1 MLRVSILLLLFDDF
15 EIVQQRLH
23 SSKLTFFQMKGGA
36 SICLSYILVN
46 GCASQK
52 SRGIQ
57 QGPSLSS
64 ASVEEPLQALVS
76 WVVSQLQ
83 SSASSSVTLVTPTL
97 TVLMGVREARKIFQN
112 SGGIGY
118 ISRHLRVRHGS
129 VGKRSKEIA
138 GAPVQQLYELCFCLW
153 TLTYE
158 LNESMTA
165 RTHFARDGAIPALVD
180 LVAVA
185 PREKVVRVALSALS
199 NLAEVR
205 GGHVLSDE
213 AGKKDINSST
223 FLSEMIGCGLIK
235 SIDLMKDRQWADPD
249 MVAGKIVSYSICI
262 SN

>member
-1 MLRVSILLLLFDDF
+1 M
-15 EIVQQRLH
+15 E
-23 SSKLTFFQMKGGA
+23 GGA
-36 SICLSYILVN
+36 SICLSYILVT

-57 QGPSLSS
+57 PGLSLSS
-64 ASVEEPLQALVS
+64 ASVEEPLQALIS

-83 SSASSSVTLVTPTL
+83 SSASSSLTLVTPTL
-97 TVLMGVREARKIFQN
+97 TVLMG
-112 SGGIGY
+112 IGY
-118 ISRHLRVRHGS
+118 ISRHLRVRQGS
-129 VGKRSKEIA
+129 AGKRSKEITS
-138 GAPVQQLYELCFCLW
+138 APVQQLYELCFCLW

-158 LNESMTA
+158 LHESMTA

-180 LVAVA
+180 LVTVA

-249 MVAGKIVSYSICI
+249 MVAGKMTCDLLCI
-262 SN
+262 YNRTNSPDDCKVRH

>member
-1 MLRVSILLLLFDDF
+1 M
-15 EIVQQRLH
+15 E
-23 SSKLTFFQMKGGA
+23 GGA
-36 SICLSYILVN
+36 SICLSYILVT

-57 QGPSLSS
+57 PGLTLSS

-76 WVVSQLQ
+76 WVASQLQ
-83 SSASSSVTLVTPTL
+83 SSASSSLTLVTPTL
-97 TVLMGVREARKIFQN
+97 TVLMGIPEARRIFQN

-118 ISRHLRVRHGS
+118 ISRHLRVRQGS
-129 VGKRSKEIA
+129 AGKRSKEITS
-138 GAPVQQLYELCFCLW
+138 APVQQLYELCFCLW

-158 LNESMTA
+158 LHESMTA

-180 LVAVA
+180 LVTVA

-223 FLSEMIGCGLIK
+223 FLTEMIGCGLIK

-249 MVAGKIVSYSICI
+249 MVAGKMTCDLLCIYNRTNSPDDCKVRHKKIVYIIASKL
-262 SN
+262 